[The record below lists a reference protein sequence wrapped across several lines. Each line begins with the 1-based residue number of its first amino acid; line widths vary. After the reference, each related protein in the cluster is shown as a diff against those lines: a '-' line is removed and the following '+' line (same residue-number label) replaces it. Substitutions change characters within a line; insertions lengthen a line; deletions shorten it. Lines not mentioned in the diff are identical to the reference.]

1 MLPQKLAKLE
11 TTRTLFV
18 TGASS
23 DLGGALIRKLSS
35 FSDLKIR
42 AMVHRSLVNTPGCEV
57 RPGNLNNPGLMAR
70 ALVGVDTVVHM
81 AALTKSKTTLD
92 YFHTNVT
99 GTKNLIDACVSQG
112 VKKILYISSRAAS
125 LDGGGYA
132 SSKLEAEECV
142 KKSGLQWVILRPSEV
157 YGQGE
162 GNSINRLI
170 RWIQR
175 YPCVPMIGLG
185 KSRLSPVHVDD
196 VVSAMV
202 LSILDEKLTNETI
215 VLAGPEELTYDQL
228 VDRISAYIGVN
239 RLKIHL
245 PVGLIRLVVAG
256 LSKVG
261 INILVPDQIPR
272 LLKEKPYEID
282 LAREK
287 LNYSPRYLEDGMKSF
302 FHQELVDT
310 AR

>member
-1 MLPQKLAKLE
+1 MAMALA
-11 TTRTLFV
+11 
-18 TGASS
+18 
-23 DLGGALIRKLSS
+23 
-35 FSDLKIR
+35 
-42 AMVHRSLVNTPGCEV
+42 
-57 RPGNLNNPGLMAR
+57 
-70 ALVGVDTVVHM
+70 GVDTVVHL
-81 AALTKSKTTLD
+81 AALTKGKKVSD

-99 GTKNLIDACVSQG
+99 GTKNLIDACVGQG
-112 VKKILYISSRAAS
+112 VKKILYVSSRAAT

-132 SSKLEAEECV
+132 SSKLKAEEWV
-142 KKSGLQWVILRPSEV
+142 RKSGLQWVILRPSEV

-162 GNSINRLI
+162 GDSISQLI
-170 RWIQR
+170 RWIKK
-175 YPCVPMIGLG
+175 YPCVPVIGQG
-185 KSRLSPVHVDD
+185 KSRLSPVHIDD
-196 VVSAMV
+196 VVSSMV
-202 LSILDEKLTNETI
+202 LSIFDKTLENETI

-245 PVGLIRLVVAG
+245 PVGLVKLVVAG

-310 AR
+310 PR